1 MLDIALP
8 PFANPLPAACVHQRI
23 RTCSCVVWPYVDMC
37 GWGGSSWL
45 VAGIRN
51 GDVLARTMTTKTR
64 KFVKAAHAQI
74 EVDLF

>member
-1 MLDIALP
+1 MFLRMA
-8 PFANPLPAACVHQRI
+8 
-23 RTCSCVVWPYVDMC
+23 MC
-37 GWGGSSWL
+37 GYVWL
-45 VAGIRN
+45 GWFFLALAGIRN